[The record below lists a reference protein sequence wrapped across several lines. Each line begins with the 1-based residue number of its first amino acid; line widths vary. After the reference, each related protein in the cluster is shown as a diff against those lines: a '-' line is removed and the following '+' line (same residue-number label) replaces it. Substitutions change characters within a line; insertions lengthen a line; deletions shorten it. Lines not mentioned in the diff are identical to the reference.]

1 MIIPGWTIARAIPH
15 ETILGLVI
23 GQYTL
28 HGGVIRWAAGTAKAG
43 AIVQHL
49 IPVAGQALGVI
60 PGVNLASGLAANL
73 QLGLLS
79 SKVNDLS
86 GLTQTVLQFST
97 GTAVVAGLNLIVTGI
112 GFGVIDQRLKSI
124 DSILQDLQKD
134 VREIKLFL
142 ASTERSR
149 LFAALNELRKINPN
163 LSEQNCHT
171 ILHSARSTLGEINMR
186 YRELL
191 QNANTMET
199 ALASEEFFILTGLA
213 QARCSS
219 ELGMYAVAHQE
230 MIELESFWQVEARRI
245 MKSFFLGQDF
255 ERFLATD
262 FVKDV
267 STAELIQWLDFA
279 HSSQDGLK
287 WIDILRLKFDECWY
301 SKGWFAGGTEGLN
314 KNRGIGL
321 EKEKATLIPGMKK
334 LVHRHAV
341 LEGYVSQYAMLEAQT
356 ISISLWEQF
365 INSIPQS
372 SLTEGWLILETSLPS
387 SKQSKNL
394 STESNLQQYLTN
406 QVTMKA
412 KQPLLER

>member
-15 ETILGLVI
+15 ETILGLMM

-28 HGGVIRWAAGTAKAG
+28 HGGVIRWAVGTAKAG

-60 PGVNLASGLAANL
+60 PGVSLASGIAANL
-73 QLGLLS
+73 QLGALS

-86 GLTQTVLQFST
+86 NLTQTVLQFST
-97 GTAVVAGLNLIVTGI
+97 GTAAIAGLNLIITGI

-124 DSILQDLQKD
+124 DSLLQNIHKD
-134 VREIKLFL
+134 IQEIKSFL
-142 ASTERSR
+142 ELSERSR

-163 LSEQNCHT
+163 LSEQNRHT

-191 QNANTMET
+191 QNADTLET
-199 ALASEEFFILTGLA
+199 AMASEEFFTLTGLA

-230 MIELESFWQVEARRI
+230 MIELQAVWQLEVRRI
-245 MKSFFLGQDF
+245 MKKILLGEDL

-279 HSSQDGLK
+279 YSSQDGLK
-287 WIDILRLKFDECWY
+287 WIDILRLKFDEYWY
-301 SKGWFAGGTEGLN
+301 SKGWFSGGTEGLN

-321 EKEKATLIPGMKK
+321 ERERTILIPGLKK
-334 LVHRHAV
+334 LMHRNG
-341 LEGYVSQYAMLEAQT
+341 LIEGYVSQYAMLETQVM
-356 ISISLWEQF
+356 SISLFETF
-365 INSIPQS
+365 IDSIPKS
-372 SLTEGWLILETSLPS
+372 SLTKGWLILEASLPP
-387 SKQSKNL
+387 SKQSENL
-394 STESNLQQYLTN
+394 SIESNMQQYMTN
-406 QVTMKA
+406 QVIA
-412 KQPLLER
+412 KRK

>member
-1 MIIPGWTIARAIPH
+1 MTIPGWTIARAIPH
-15 ETILGLVI
+15 ETILGLMM

-28 HGGVIRWAAGTAKAG
+28 HGGVIRWAVGTAKAG

-49 IPVAGQALGVI
+49 IPVAGQALSI
-60 PGVNLASGLAANL
+60 MPGVSLASGLAANL
-73 QLGLLS
+73 QLGALS

-86 GLTQTVLQFST
+86 NLTQMVLQFST
-97 GTAVVAGLNLIVTGI
+97 GTAAIAGLNLIITGI

-124 DSILQDLQKD
+124 DSLLQNIHKD
-134 VREIKLFL
+134 IQEIKSFL
-142 ASTERSR
+142 ELSERSR

-163 LSEQNCHT
+163 LSEQNRHT

-191 QNANTMET
+191 QNTDTLET
-199 ALASEEFFILTGLA
+199 AMASEEFFTLTGLA

-230 MIELESFWQVEARRI
+230 MIELRAVWQLEVRRI
-245 MKSFFLGQDF
+245 MRKILLGQDP

-262 FVKDV
+262 FVHDV

-287 WIDILRLKFDECWY
+287 WIDILRLKFDEYWY
-301 SKGWFAGGTEGLN
+301 SKGWFSGGNEGLN

-321 EKEKATLIPGMKK
+321 EKERTILIPGLKK
-334 LVHRHAV
+334 LIHRNG
-341 LEGYVSQYAMLEAQT
+341 LIEGYVAQYAMLEKQVM
-356 ISISLWEQF
+356 SISLFETF
-365 INSIPQS
+365 IDSIPKS
-372 SLTEGWLILETSLPS
+372 SLTEGWLILEASLPP
-387 SKQSKNL
+387 SKQSENL
-394 STESNLQQYLTN
+394 FIESNMQQYMTN
-406 QVTMKA
+406 QVSVKR
-412 KQPLLER
+412 K

>member
-15 ETILGLVI
+15 ETILGLMM

-28 HGGVIRWAAGTAKAG
+28 HGGVIRWAVGTAKAG

-49 IPVAGQALGVI
+49 IPVAGQALSI
-60 PGVNLASGLAANL
+60 MPGVSLASGLAANL
-73 QLGLLS
+73 QLGALS

-86 GLTQTVLQFST
+86 NLTQMVLQFST
-97 GTAVVAGLNLIVTGI
+97 GTAAIAGLNLIITGI

-124 DSILQDLQKD
+124 DSLLQNIHKD
-134 VREIKLFL
+134 IQEIKSFL
-142 ASTERSR
+142 ELSERSR

-163 LSEQNCHT
+163 LSEQNRHT

-191 QNANTMET
+191 QNADTLET
-199 ALASEEFFILTGLA
+199 AMASEEFFTLTGLA

-230 MIELESFWQVEARRI
+230 MIELQAVWQLEVRRI
-245 MKSFFLGQDF
+245 MRKILLGEDL

-279 HSSQDGLK
+279 YSSQDGLK
-287 WIDILRLKFDECWY
+287 WIDILRLKFDEYWY
-301 SKGWFAGGTEGLN
+301 SKGWFSGGTEGLN

-321 EKEKATLIPGMKK
+321 ERERTILIPGLKK
-334 LVHRHAV
+334 LMHRNG
-341 LEGYVSQYAMLEAQT
+341 LIEGYVSQYAMLETQVM
-356 ISISLWEQF
+356 SISLFETF
-365 INSIPQS
+365 IDSIPKS
-372 SLTEGWLILETSLPS
+372 SLTKGWLILEASLPP
-387 SKQSKNL
+387 SKQSENL
-394 STESNLQQYLTN
+394 SIESNMQQYMTN
-406 QVTMKA
+406 QVSA
-412 KQPLLER
+412 KRK

>member
-15 ETILGLVI
+15 ETILGLMM

-28 HGGVIRWAAGTAKAG
+28 HGGVIRWAVGTAKAG

-60 PGVNLASGLAANL
+60 PGVSLASGIAANL
-73 QLGLLS
+73 QLGALS

-86 GLTQTVLQFST
+86 NLTQTVLQFST
-97 GTAVVAGLNLIVTGI
+97 GTAAIAGLNLIITGI

-124 DSILQDLQKD
+124 DSLLQNIHKD
-134 VREIKLFL
+134 IQEIKSFL
-142 ASTERSR
+142 ELSERSR

-163 LSEQNCHT
+163 LSEQNRHT

-191 QNANTMET
+191 QNADTLET
-199 ALASEEFFILTGLA
+199 AMASEEFFTLTGLA

-230 MIELESFWQVEARRI
+230 MIELQAVWQLEVRRI
-245 MKSFFLGQDF
+245 MRKILLGEDL

-279 HSSQDGLK
+279 YSSQDGLK
-287 WIDILRLKFDECWY
+287 WIDILRLKFDEYWY
-301 SKGWFAGGTEGLN
+301 SKGWFSGGTEGLN

-321 EKEKATLIPGMKK
+321 ERERTILIPGLKK
-334 LVHRHAV
+334 LMHRNG
-341 LEGYVSQYAMLEAQT
+341 LIEGYVSQYAMLETQVM
-356 ISISLWEQF
+356 SISLFETF
-365 INSIPQS
+365 IDSIPKS
-372 SLTEGWLILETSLPS
+372 SLTKGWLILEASLPP
-387 SKQSKNL
+387 SKQSENL
-394 STESNLQQYLTN
+394 SIESNMQQYMTN
-406 QVTMKA
+406 QVIA
-412 KQPLLER
+412 KRK

>member
-15 ETILGLVI
+15 ETILGLMM

-28 HGGVIRWAAGTAKAG
+28 HGGVIRWAVGTAKAG

-60 PGVNLASGLAANL
+60 PGVSLASGIAANL
-73 QLGLLS
+73 QLGALS
-79 SKVNDLS
+79 LKVNDLS
-86 GLTQTVLQFST
+86 NLTQTVLQFST
-97 GTAVVAGLNLIVTGI
+97 GTAAIAGLNLIITGI

-124 DSILQDLQKD
+124 DSLLQNIHKD
-134 VREIKLFL
+134 IQEIKSFL
-142 ASTERSR
+142 ELSERSR

-163 LSEQNCHT
+163 LSEQNRHT

-191 QNANTMET
+191 QNADTLET
-199 ALASEEFFILTGLA
+199 AMASEEFFTLTGLA

-230 MIELESFWQVEARRI
+230 MIELQAVWQLEVRRI
-245 MKSFFLGQDF
+245 MKKILLGEDL

-279 HSSQDGLK
+279 YSSQDGLK
-287 WIDILRLKFDECWY
+287 WIDILRLKFDEYWY
-301 SKGWFAGGTEGLN
+301 SKGWFSGGTEGLN

-321 EKEKATLIPGMKK
+321 ERERTILIPGLKK
-334 LVHRHAV
+334 LMHRNG
-341 LEGYVSQYAMLEAQT
+341 LIEGYVSQYAMLETQVM
-356 ISISLWEQF
+356 SISLFETF
-365 INSIPQS
+365 IDSIPKS
-372 SLTEGWLILETSLPS
+372 SLTKGWLILEASLPP
-387 SKQSKNL
+387 SKQSENL
-394 STESNLQQYLTN
+394 SIESNMQQYMTN
-406 QVTMKA
+406 QVIA
-412 KQPLLER
+412 KRK

>member
-1 MIIPGWTIARAIPH
+1 MTIPGWTIARAIPH
-15 ETILGLVI
+15 ETILGLMM

-28 HGGVIRWAAGTAKAG
+28 HGGVIRWAAGTSKAG

-73 QLGLLS
+73 QLGALS

-86 GLTQTVLQFST
+86 NLTQTVLQFST
-97 GTAVVAGLNLIVTGI
+97 GTAAIAGLNLIVTGI
-112 GFGVIDQRLKSI
+112 GFAVIDQRLKAI
-124 DSILQDLQKD
+124 DSTLQNIQKD
-134 VREIKLFL
+134 IEAIKSFL

-149 LFAALNELRKINPN
+149 LFAALNELRKLNPN
-163 LSEQNCHT
+163 LSEQNRHT
-171 ILHSARSTLGEINMR
+171 ILHGARSTLGEIHMR

-199 ALASEEFFILTGLA
+199 ALAAEEYFTLTGLA

-230 MIELESFWQVEARRI
+230 MIELQSFWQIHARRI
-245 MKSFFLGQDF
+245 MKRILIGQDS

-279 HSSQDGLK
+279 YSSQDGLK
-287 WIDILRLKFDECWY
+287 WIDTLRLRYDEYWY
-301 SKGWFAGGTEGLN
+301 SKGWFAGGNEGLN

-321 EKEKATLIPGMKK
+321 EKEKAVLIPGLKK
-334 LVHRHAV
+334 LMHRHAL
-341 LEGYVSQYAMLEAQT
+341 LEGHVSQYAMLEAQT
-356 ISISLWEQF
+356 ISISVCEQF
-365 INSIPQS
+365 IKGIPQS
-372 SLTEGWLILETSLPS
+372 SLTEGWLLLEPSLPS
-387 SKQSKNL
+387 SDQSKNL
-394 STESNLQQYLTN
+394 SIESNLQQYLTN
-406 QVTMKA
+406 QVNAKA
-412 KQPLLER
+412 RKSLLER